1 MKFPNYKFETKKFQ
15 EGFRF
20 VAGCDEV
27 GIAPLAGPVVAAT
40 VILDP
45 SSIGERR
52 SKNKWWYRV
61 RDSKTCNEKERE
73 ELSKFIT
80 EHAVDFAVGSVTH
93 ETIDKINI
101 HQAGMMAMKKS
112 VEGLKNSP

>member
-1 MKFPNYKFETKKFQ
+1 MQFPTYKFETKKHA

-27 GIAPLAGPVVAAT
+27 GIAPLAGPVVAASI
-40 VILDP
+40 ILDP

-73 ELSKFIT
+73 ELSKFISD
-80 EHAVDFAVGSVTH
+80 HVIDSAVGCVTH
-93 ETIDKINI
+93 ETIDEIN
-101 HQAGMMAMKKS
+101 
-112 VEGLKNSP
+112 

>member
-1 MKFPNYKFETKKFQ
+1 MISMRSRKHPKLRTTLFSNEKLKIMKFPTYKNETQKHA
-15 EGFRF
+15 EGYKF

-80 EHAVDFAVGSVTH
+80 EHAVDF
-93 ETIDKINI
+93 D
-101 HQAGMMAMKKS
+101 
-112 VEGLKNSP
+112 NSSRSFS